1 MAFDIYSIFS
11 ITYQA
16 PFVRFLVEV
25 IALFT
30 GLLLLGTLSGNFLK
44 NGSRRYIG
52 IIGVIL
58 FFSMMQFFAGI
69 ALVEPFFGGI
79 ISPTMKGVEELLLAG
94 AQLRVK
100 TLIFGALVSAIAL
113 AYIVLTPE
121 RTIEQDRRK
130 QHLTWIL
137 TEVTVSAVLLY
148 AAIAVFCQQVIPSIL
163 DTYMGAALQA
173 SAFLS
178 VVLLAVVSYKLREN
192 YIETKSLFSLWIGA
206 AFIIFASAGAMF
218 LFMKDIWDLFGWLS
232 TAFRLL
238 ANTVLVYA
246 LIAGQLEN

>member
-1 MAFDIYSIFS
+1 
-11 ITYQA
+11 
-16 PFVRFLVEV
+16 
-25 IALFT
+25 
-30 GLLLLGTLSGNFLK
+30 
-44 NGSRRYIG
+44 
-52 IIGVIL
+52 
-58 FFSMMQFFAGI
+58 
-69 ALVEPFFGGI
+69 
-79 ISPTMKGVEELLLAG
+79 
-94 AQLRVK
+94 
-100 TLIFGALVSAIAL
+100 LVSAIAL